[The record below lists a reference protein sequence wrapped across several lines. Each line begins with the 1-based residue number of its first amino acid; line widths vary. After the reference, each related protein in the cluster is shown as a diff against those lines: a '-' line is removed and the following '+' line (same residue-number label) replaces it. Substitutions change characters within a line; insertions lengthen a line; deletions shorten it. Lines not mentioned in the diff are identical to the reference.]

1 MTITV
6 TENEAVIRD
15 GERWQIGDK
24 VYGEKRAG
32 FGVGYI
38 TAIELHGVHF
48 GFEAKIE
55 GTILDEPI
63 WVSSRCLTKEIPL
76 SDKEI
81 ERIES
86 DLGEKAQLAK
96 V

>member
-6 TENEAVIRD
+6 TEDEAVIRD

-38 TAIELHGVHF
+38 IAIELHGVHF
-48 GFEAKIE
+48 GFEAKIKS
-55 GTILDEPI
+55 TILDEPI
-63 WVSSRCLTKEIPL
+63 WVSSRSLSKEIPL
-76 SDKEI
+76 TDEEI
-81 ERIES
+81 EMIEQE
-86 DLGEKAQLAK
+86 LQRPPEPAK